1 MASTL
6 RYFKGSDVVQRHF
19 GLISGTYTAATDVN
33 ASTGAGSPA
42 SVSVPNGTLGQ
53 GSSGASI
60 AAGVLTIT
68 PGFLPNYAK
77 VVDVT
82 TRIMHEWYKGMNQ
95 GDYVKT
101 AADGVRTL
109 ATDDAFV
116 VNETTG
122 VVTILAS
129 GDALGDNDTV
139 AWEIL
144 G

>member
-19 GLISGTYTAATDVN
+19 GSLSGTYTAATDVN
-33 ASTGAGSPA
+33 DSTGAGSPA
-42 SVSVPNGTLGQ
+42 SISVPNGTLGQ
-53 GSSGASI
+53 GSSGASL

-68 PGFLPNYAK
+68 PGFIPNYAK
-77 VVDVT
+77 VVNVT
-82 TRIMHEWYKGMNQ
+82 TRVMQEWFKGMNQ
-95 GDYVKT
+95 GDTVDT
-101 AADGVRTL
+101 AAAGTRTL
-109 ATDDAFV
+109 ETDDMVV

-122 VVTILAS
+122 VVTVTAS
-129 GDALGDNDTV
+129 GTFTDNDTV

>member
-33 ASTGAGSPA
+33 ASSGAGSPA
-42 SVSVPNGTLGQ
+42 SLANPNGVLGQ
-53 GSSGASI
+53 GSAGASI
-60 AAGVLTIT
+60 AAGALTIT
-68 PGFLPNYAK
+68 PGFVPNYVK
-77 VVDVT
+77 VMDVT
-82 TRIMHEWYKGMNQ
+82 TRISHEWYKGMLQ
-95 GDYVKT
+95 GDYIKSI
-101 AADGVRTL
+101 AAGDKSL
-109 ATDDAFV
+109 ETDDALV

-122 VVTILAS
+122 VVTVLAS

>member
-19 GLISGTYTAATDVN
+19 GSLSGTYTAATDVN
-33 ASTGAGSPA
+33 ASSGAGSPA
-42 SVSVPNGTLGQ
+42 SISVPNGTLGQ
-53 GSSGASI
+53 GSSGANL

-68 PGFLPNYAK
+68 PGFIPNHVK
-77 VVDVT
+77 IVNVT
-82 TRIMHEWYKGMNQ
+82 TRVMQEWFKGMNQ
-95 GDYVKT
+95 GDSVDT
-101 AADGVRTL
+101 AAAGTRTL
-109 ATDDAFV
+109 ETDDMLV

-122 VVTILAS
+122 VVTVTAS
-129 GDALGDNDTV
+129 GTFTDNETV

>member
-19 GLISGTYTAATDVN
+19 GALSGTYTAATDVN

-42 SVSVPNGTLGQ
+42 SISVPNGTLGQ
-53 GSSGASI
+53 GSSGASL

-68 PGFLPNYAK
+68 PGFIPNHVK
-77 VVDVT
+77 IVNVT
-82 TRIMHEWYKGMNQ
+82 TRVMQEWFKGMNQ
-95 GDYVKT
+95 GDSVDT
-101 AADGVRTL
+101 AAAGTRTL
-109 ATDDAFV
+109 ETDDMLV

-122 VVTILAS
+122 VVTVTAS
-129 GDALGDNDTV
+129 GTFTDNDTV

>member
-19 GLISGTYTAATDVN
+19 GSLSGTYTAATDVN
-33 ASTGAGSPA
+33 ASSGAGSPA
-42 SVSVPNGTLGQ
+42 SISVPNGTLGQ
-53 GSSGASI
+53 GSSGANL

-68 PGFLPNYAK
+68 PGFIPNHVK
-77 VVDVT
+77 IVNVT
-82 TRIMHEWYKGMNQ
+82 TRVMQEWFKGMNQ
-95 GDYVKT
+95 GDSVDT
-101 AADGVRTL
+101 AAAGTRTL
-109 ATDDAFV
+109 ETDDMLV

-122 VVTILAS
+122 VVTVTAS
-129 GDALGDNDTV
+129 GTFTDNDTV

>member
-19 GLISGTYTAATDVN
+19 GLISGTYTAASEVN
-33 ASTGAGSPA
+33 ASSGAGTPA
-42 SVSVPNGTLGQ
+42 SLANPNGVLGQ
-53 GSSGASI
+53 GSAGAAI
-60 AAGVLTIT
+60 TGGVLTIT
-68 PGFLPNYAK
+68 PGFVPNYVK

-82 TRIMHEWYKGMNQ
+82 ARITHEWFKGMNQ

-101 AADGVRTL
+101 VAAGTRSL
-109 ATDDAFV
+109 ETDDVLV

-129 GDALGDNDTV
+129 GDALGDNETV